1 MRIGRFAPTPSGPLH
16 LGSLLSAVGSWLD
29 ANRNGTCLLRIDDL
43 DSPRCKAEHEAAIR
57 QALEAFG
64 LDYPQPI
71 MRQSTRGAAYELAL
85 ARLAERIP
93 LFNCDCTRR
102 ELAAGAEPC
111 CRRDCRLTRR
121 DPTNSALRADLR
133 GLSRMQVLDRSLGQ
147 IAFDPERHRDV
158 IVRRRDG
165 IIAYHLACVVDDAAQ
180 GITDVVRGAD
190 LLPSTPWQLAL
201 QQALA
206 LRPPEYL
213 HLPLVTEA
221 NGQKLAKS
229 RHSAPLDAAAAPA
242 ALRQVL
248 RWLKQKDPP
257 ADISSV
263 AGLLSVAC
271 SQWEPQRFCGLQ
283 SVMLDR

>member
-1 MRIGRFAPTPSGPLH
+1 VRIGRFAPTPSGPLH

-29 ANRNGTCLLRIDDL
+29 ANRDGVCLLRIDDL
-43 DSPRCKAEHEAAIR
+43 DAARCKAEHDVSIR
-57 QALEAFG
+57 QALAAFG

-71 MRQSTRGAAYELAL
+71 MRQRSRGAAYELAL
-85 ARLAERIP
+85 AHLAERIP
-93 LFNCDCTRR
+93 LFHCDCTRR
-102 ELAAGAEPC
+102 ELAAGTDPC
-111 CRRDCRLTRR
+111 CRRDCRLTQR

-133 GLSRMQVLDRSLGQ
+133 DLAAMQVQDRSLGQ
-147 IAFDPERHRDV
+147 IAFEPENQRDV

-190 LLPSTPWQLAL
+190 LFPSTPWQLAL
-201 QQALA
+201 HQALA

-229 RHSAPLDAAAAPA
+229 RHSAPLDAEAAPA
-242 ALRQVL
+242 VLRQVL

-263 AGLLSVAC
+263 AGLLSVAR
-271 SQWEPQRFCGLQ
+271 SQWEPQRFFGLQ
-283 SVMLDR
+283 SVTLDR

>member
-29 ANRNGTCLLRIDDL
+29 ANRDGVCLLRIDDL
-43 DSPRCKAEHEAAIR
+43 DTPRCKAEHEAAIR
-57 QALEAFG
+57 QALEAFA
-64 LDYPQPI
+64 LEYPQPTI
-71 MRQSTRGAAYELAL
+71 RQSSRGSAYELAL
-85 ARLAERIP
+85 AQLAEHVP
-93 LFNCDCTRR
+93 LFHCDCTRR
-102 ELAAGAEPC
+102 ELAAGADPC

-121 DPTNSALRADLR
+121 DPANSALRADLR
-133 GLSRMQVLDRSLGQ
+133 GLSAMHLRDRSLGQ
-147 IAFDPERHRDV
+147 ITFDPEHQRDV

-180 GITDVVRGAD
+180 GVTDVVRGAD
-190 LLPSTPWQLAL
+190 LLPSTPWQLGL
-201 QQALA
+201 HQALA

-221 NGQKLAKS
+221 DGQKLAKS
-229 RHSAPLDAAAAPA
+229 RRSAPLDATAAPTV
-242 ALRQVL
+242 LRQVL

-263 AGLLSVAC
+263 AGLLSVAR
-271 SQWEPQRFCGLQ
+271 SQWEPQRFAGLQ